1 MEPLENKLKETFRE
15 GRLIQV
21 EIQPLARKILQ
32 SLKTPPKSEKV
43 HHQAEK

>member
-1 MEPLENKLKETFRE
+1 MEPLENKLKDAFRE
-15 GRLIQV
+15 VRLIRI

-43 HHQAEK
+43 HHQVEK